1 MQRSEM
7 INFDLEHSPLQIR
20 TNSEE
25 GSNDK
30 VAVWLKT
37 AFGEEA
43 GAVRF
48 FFSSPPQYLLCST
61 SWTNFPTALP
71 TETDKIWTVTLTKHL
86 FVRHVVITCND
97 KKVVKVVMSDGG
109 KCNNWYWGK
118 FWEKNVEKIY
128 FNSTSDTGSDY
139 YRQGR
144 FCNSNV
150 KSKYSF
156 YKFDQQHIIT
166 SV

>member
-1 MQRSEM
+1 MQRSKM

-37 AFGEEA
+37 AWGGEA

-48 FFSSPPQYLLCST
+48 LFSSPPQYLLCST

-71 TETDKIWTVTLTKHL
+71 SETDKIWTVTLTKYL
-86 FVRHVVITCND
+86 SVRHVVITCND
-97 KKVVKVVMSDGG
+97 KEVVKVVMSDDGEC
-109 KCNNWYWGK
+109 KNWYWWR

-150 KSKYSF
+150 R
-156 YKFDQQHIIT
+156 
-166 SV
+166 